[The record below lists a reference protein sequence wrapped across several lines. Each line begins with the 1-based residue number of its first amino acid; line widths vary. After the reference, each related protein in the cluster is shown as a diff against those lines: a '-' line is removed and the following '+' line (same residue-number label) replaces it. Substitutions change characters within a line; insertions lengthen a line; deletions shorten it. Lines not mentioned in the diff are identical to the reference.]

1 MLIFEV
7 IQDNLDLFFRTDV
20 DLKIML
26 STAFG
31 VPALNVLAE
40 HDQRHQENLNHVR
53 NKQPEHEAHW
63 RIELQ
68 RFRDHQIP
76 TQPQD
81 RPNKNEQKET
91 ERTNV
96 LRDPY
101 RKLIEGFHVAGVWLR
116 IVTQRPSPFFKF
128 FERSRPGTFIGRCGG
143 AHGTISV
150 LNLSTMLPLT
160 SFCSQDRQPPN
171 DRIKF

>member
-1 MLIFEV
+1 M
-7 IQDNLDLFFRTDV
+7 N
-20 DLKIML
+20 
-26 STAFG
+26 
-31 VPALNVLAE
+31 
-40 HDQRHQENLNHVR
+40 
-53 NKQPEHEAHW
+53 
-63 RIELQ
+63 
-68 RFRDHQIP
+68 
-76 TQPQD
+76 
-81 RPNKNEQKET
+81 QKKPD
-91 ERTNV
+91 RTNV

-171 DRIKF
+171 DRIKFSVRIQTDPLPFAEIPVGSTRFPRARLSWNDLVLTHFEPTRILFRCHSLRDRKAARS